1 MIDTNIFPAIREFGL
16 GIVLALVMA
25 TLLFIIIKWTLATT
39 KDILNQ
45 AARERE
51 CWHKAIADHTE
62 QAKVFHDSVQE
73 AHKYQREEHKEMIGQ
88 LREITITLG
97 RINGYKRE

>member
-1 MIDTNIFPAIREFGL
+1 MIEPGLYTVVREFGL
-16 GIVLALVMA
+16 GIVLALAMT
-25 TLLFIIIKWTLATT
+25 TLLFVIIKWTLATT

-45 AARERE
+45 AAKERE
-51 CWHKAIADHTE
+51 CWHKAISEHTE

-88 LREITITLG
+88 LKEITITLG
-97 RINGYKRE
+97 RINGYKKD